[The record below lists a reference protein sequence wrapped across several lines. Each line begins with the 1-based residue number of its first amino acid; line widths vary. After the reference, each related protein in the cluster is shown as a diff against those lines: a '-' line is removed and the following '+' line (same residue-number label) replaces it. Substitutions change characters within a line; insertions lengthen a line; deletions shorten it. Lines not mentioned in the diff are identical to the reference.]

1 MNPKTKKG
9 EKKNLLEP
17 KTPPVH
23 PPIYK
28 LSRTLQPPRVATQMC
43 GLQRCTHQS

>member
-1 MNPKTKKG
+1 MNPKNKKG

-17 KTPPVH
+17 KTPPVY

-28 LSRTLQPPRVATQMC
+28 LS
-43 GLQRCTHQS
+43 